1 MTEPGIIEAEP
12 TRRCMACGGG
22 PTETRP
28 YGPGGREI
36 CFNCFARMPEWEQE
50 AKARFK
56 AHLDGE
62 PFTLEADSC
71 GACSKAEI
79 GRDVAGV
86 REPEAHATGGD
97 VEVAKGPEAV

>member
-1 MTEPGIIEAEP
+1 MSEPGIIEAEP

-62 PFTLEADSC
+62 PFVPGPARDAVC
-71 GACSKAEI
+71 GLCGEDFPP
-79 GRDVAGV
+79 GHRC
-86 REPEAHATGGD
+86 
-97 VEVAKGPEAV
+97 AKVDRKVP